1 MPANRQQVVD
11 AARRWVG
18 TKWRHQG
25 RSLVHGI
32 DCAGLVIVV
41 AQELG
46 ISTFDIYNYQ
56 RDPLNDNFIDHFIRE
71 MTKKPRADRKPGDIL
86 LIRDT
91 KFTCHSVVFDIV
103 GGVEMIIHANAR
115 RHKVVEEPYS
125 KDWRDRT
132 THCFSFKGLEE

>member
-32 DCAGLVIVV
+32 DCAGLVI
-41 AQELG
+41 AIAKELD

-56 RDPLNDNFIDHFIRE
+56 RDPQNDNFIAHFRRE
-71 MTKKPRADRKPGDIL
+71 MTKRPIADRMPGDIL
-86 LIRDT
+86 LMRDNM
-91 KFTCHSVVFDIV
+91 FTCHSVVYDIV
-103 GGVEMIIHANAR
+103 DGAEMIIHAYAR
-115 RHKVVEEPYS
+115 RRKVVEEPYS
-125 KDWRDRT
+125 KDWQDHT
-132 THCFSFKGLEE
+132 THCFSFKDLEE